1 MNGFEYIFRETLSD
15 IMRSDA
21 DVLVIPGSINTE
33 DDLLRCYFDQTKA
46 DYMGQTW
53 DSLDEVISDPLWAS
67 HATVWI
73 VHNGIPSLSTVDLKM
88 YLTILARALSDT
100 KRETQLHVAF
110 IVDDEADRAVVAN
123 RLNIL
128 TSIKK

>member
-1 MNGFEYIFRETLSD
+1 MS
-15 IMRSDA
+15 SDA
-21 DVLVIPGSINTE
+21 DVVIIPGSINTQN
-33 DDLLRCYFDQTKA
+33 DLFRCYFDQITA

-73 VHNGIPSLSTVDLKM
+73 VHDGIPNLSTDDLKM

-100 KRETQLHVAF
+100 EREKQLHVAF
-110 IVDDEADRAVVAN
+110 IVDDEADGAVVAG
-123 RLNIL
+123 RLDKL
-128 TSIKK
+128 KHSIS